1 MRILYFSSTISIFK
15 ILLLPLKTQFKR
27 GKIIFSLNC
36 LCLSRG
42 LIKCQISLFPSD
54 GQAVPIL
61 TSLPLPT
68 YNHTQ
73 THGETWT
80 EKRKERRE
88 RERKNNENDMIIMWV
103 VKKFGRCGL
112 GLAIIFNCMV
122 RASTAARGCH
132 VLRYRTR
139 LVGLSL
145 KPFTY
150 LPLWLSSPMWDSPE
164 PQHHEGSVS
173 KMTHME
179 DKASSLM
186 FPFSFIFLVF
196 SLHYRWRLRHLLLT

>member
-1 MRILYFSSTISIFK
+1 MAKLS
-15 ILLLPLKTQFKR
+15 LP
-27 GKIIFSLNC
+27 SPA
-36 LCLSRG
+36 
-42 LIKCQISLFPSD
+42 FPSLH
-54 GQAVPIL
+54 I
-61 TSLPLPT
+61 T
-68 YNHTQ
+68 
-73 THGETWT
+73 THKHM
-80 EKRKERRE
+80 EKPEQKKKKKERWERE
-88 RERKNNENDMIIMWV
+88 RERENNENDMIIMWV

-122 RASTAARGCH
+122 RASTAARGCN